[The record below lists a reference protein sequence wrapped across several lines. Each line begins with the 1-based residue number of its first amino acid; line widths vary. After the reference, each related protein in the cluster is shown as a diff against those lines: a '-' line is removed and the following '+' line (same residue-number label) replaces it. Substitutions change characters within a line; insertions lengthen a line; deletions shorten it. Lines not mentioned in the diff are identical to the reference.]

1 MKSLKILV
9 VLTLL
14 LVVSAFAITQIDT
27 FESGYEVGDVA
38 TDFSLKNVNGTLVSL
53 ADFEE
58 AKGFILVFTCNTC
71 PFAIANEDRIIA
83 LDKQFKSK
91 GYPVIAIN
99 PNNPEVQPGDSY
111 EAMQE
116 RAREKGFT
124 FPYLFDE
131 NQEIYPQYGATKT
144 PHVYILQKE
153 GASLM
158 VRYIGAIDDSARD
171 EATVTKRFVVDAVE
185 ALLAGKPVE
194 PSNTKAIGCSIKA

>member
-71 PFAIANEDRIIA
+71 PYF
-83 LDKQFKSK
+83 LLK
-91 GYPVIAIN
+91 
-99 PNNPEVQPGDSY
+99 
-111 EAMQE
+111 
-116 RAREKGFT
+116 
-124 FPYLFDE
+124 
-131 NQEIYPQYGATKT
+131 AT
-144 PHVYILQKE
+144 
-153 GASLM
+153 LM
-158 VRYIGAIDDSARD
+158 
-171 EATVTKRFVVDAVE
+171 
-185 ALLAGKPVE
+185 
-194 PSNTKAIGCSIKA
+194 IKLVMR